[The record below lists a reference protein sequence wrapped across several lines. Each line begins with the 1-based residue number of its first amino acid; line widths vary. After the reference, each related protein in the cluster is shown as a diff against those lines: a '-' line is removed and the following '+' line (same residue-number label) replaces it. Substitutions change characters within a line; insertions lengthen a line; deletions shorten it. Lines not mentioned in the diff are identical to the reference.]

1 MAGEVTKETTCLCL
15 KVCFCKLTVTS
26 PCPGKADPIL
36 HLHLIPLFFLNFN
49 SCYLG
54 VNFLGFKRVNKY
66 RFCFVLR
73 T

>member
-1 MAGEVTKETTCLCL
+1 MTEDVTKKE
-15 KVCFCKLTVTS
+15 CFPKADSDIQVQQ
-26 PCPGKADPIL
+26 KADPIF
-36 HLHLIPLFFLNFN
+36 HLHLILLFFLNFN

-54 VNFLGFKRVNKY
+54 VNFWGFKRVNKY